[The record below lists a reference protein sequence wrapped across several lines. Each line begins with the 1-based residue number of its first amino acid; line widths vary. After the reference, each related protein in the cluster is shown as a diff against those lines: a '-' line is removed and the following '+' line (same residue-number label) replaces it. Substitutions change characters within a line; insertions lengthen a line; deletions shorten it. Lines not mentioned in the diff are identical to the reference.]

1 MIQSVFESKARM
13 WQYILFLTGFAVL
26 QALSM
31 LPLLNIDALFVFV
44 LATLQT
50 LVCGAVGIM
59 LILTLKFGKFEN
71 LPGFQRIINYA
82 ALILLSLAASAAGGY
97 GLIWVVLGEDV
108 ACSFYPFLFYNGF
121 LSLLFDLLL
130 IAVYYMKK
138 RVSEPEIM
146 HSKNIVEESP
156 VIEERNDVELLERIA
171 VKSGQKI
178 HVIMVPEILYL
189 QADGDYVHIFTMQ
202 GKYLKE
208 QTMKYFEEH
217 LPATGFVRVHRSC
230 IVNVEAISRI
240 DLYEKQTQQLT
251 LKNGH
256 QIKVSQAG
264 YKTLRTK
271 LSL

>member
-13 WQYILFLTGFAVL
+13 WQYILFLTGFAIL

-31 LPLLNIDALFVFV
+31 LPLLKVATLDVFI
-44 LATLQT
+44 LTALQT
-50 LVCGAVGIM
+50 LVCGVVGIM
-59 LILTLKFGKFEN
+59 LIFTLKFGKFDN
-71 LPGFQRIINYA
+71 LPDFQRIINYV
-82 ALILLSLAASAAGGY
+82 ALVLLSLIASASGGF
-97 GLIWVVLGEDV
+97 GLIWVVLGKEIADT
-108 ACSFYPFLFYNGF
+108 FYPFLFLNGF
-121 LSLLFDLLL
+121 LSLLLDLLL

-138 RVSEPEIM
+138 QVKEPEILPVE
-146 HSKNIVEESP
+146 IVNEDNPFIAEK
-156 VIEERNDVELLERIA
+156 NDVELLERIA

-178 HVIMVPEILYL
+178 HVIIVPEILYL

-217 LPATGFVRVHRSC
+217 LPAIGFVRVHRSC

-264 YKTLRTK
+264 YKALRAK